1 MPTKNNVKFN
11 MQNAAFRM
19 CICVCFLNFF
29 PLNVSL
35 ISCSSF
41 KVFFLAIGSFTSTNS
56 QPASHQTNDRSS
68 NNDVLDSALVASVVV
83 VVDPVLVVDVVS
95 MMPDLVDSLE
105 LCCHRVSCPAS
116 AVSQTYNGIWFL

>member
-1 MPTKNNVKFN
+1 

-19 CICVCFLNFF
+19 CIYVCFLNFF

-35 ISCSSF
+35 ISC
-41 KVFFLAIGSFTSTNS
+41 S